1 MFLKILKINLLSLF
15 ILTAT
20 FAEVVNVFKIT
31 GNDRISSQTIKVF
44 LGVKVG
50 DDLSNDEINRS
61 LKELYKTNF
70 FKDIKIN
77 LIDGLFVVSVI
88 ENPIIQSISFEG
100 IKAKKV
106 IEALKKVITLKEKS
120 SFQNIR
126 LQEDIRAISNG
137 LKQNGY
143 YFAVVEAEQI
153 TNDNNTIDITY
164 KVDLGDKALIKDIK
178 FIGDKKFKSRKLRSI
193 IVSEEARFWKFI
205 SNKKYLNKNT
215 VQLDQRLLEN
225 FYKNKGFYTVTV
237 DETFAKFVDEEYF
250 TLTYKINA
258 GPKFSFNNFTL
269 NLPDDYEPVY
279 FVKIQEIFSKLKDED
294 YSFIKIEKILDEIDK
309 IALDEQY
316 EFINADV
323 EEVIVSG
330 NKIDFIINIK
340 ETKKLYVQEIN
351 ILGNDITKETVIR
364 DELIVDEG
372 DAFNEILHNKSLNIL
387 RSKNIFKDVSS
398 EIIEGD
404 NSSKKIINIKITE
417 KPTGEISLGAGV
429 GTAGGTMGFSVKENN
444 FLGTGSKVE
453 TTLNI
458 GADKIAGV
466 FSFYN
471 SNFNYTGNSLSA
483 SLRSETTDKMTDFGY
498 KSTLTGIAL
507 GTGFERY
514 EDFYFTPSIASNYE
528 KIDTSSLASSV
539 KQKQNGTYFDT
550 DFKYGLILDKR
561 NQGFQPSSGYRSSFQ
576 QSLPLISDDYALI
589 NSYEFDVYKE
599 FLDDYIASIGFKAKS
614 AHSISGDDVRVSK
627 RLYMPG
633 KILRG
638 FESGKIG
645 PIEDN
650 IYIGGNYFSAL
661 NVATTLPFILPNFQD
676 TDFKLFLDAANI
688 WGVDYSSTIDD
699 SSNIR
704 SSIGVAVDWYTV
716 IGPLNFSLA
725 QPIAKKSTDKT
736 ESFRFQLGTSF

>member
-1 MFLKILKINLLSLF
+1 MFLKIFKINIFSLF

-20 FAEVVNVFKIT
+20 FAEVVNDFKIT
-31 GNDRISSQTIKVF
+31 GNERISSETIKIF

-50 DDLSNDEINRS
+50 DDLSKNEINKS

-77 LIDGLFVVSVI
+77 LINGLFSVSVI

-106 IEALKKVITLKEKS
+106 VEALKKVITLKEKS
-120 SFQNIR
+120 SYQNVR
-126 LQEDIRAISNG
+126 LQKDIRAISNG

-143 YFAVVEAEQI
+143 YFAVVETEQI
-153 TNDNNTIDITY
+153 VNDNNTINIIY
-164 KVDLGDKALIKDIK
+164 KIDLGDKAIIKDIK

-215 VQLDQRLLEN
+215 VKLDQRLLEN

-237 DETFAKFVDEEYF
+237 DETFAKFVDEKFF

-258 GPKFSFNNFTL
+258 GPKFTFNNFTL

-279 FVKIQEIFSKLKDED
+279 FVKIKEIFSKLKDED

-309 IALDEQY
+309 IALEEQY

-323 EEVIVSG
+323 EEVIVSD

-340 ETKKLYVQEIN
+340 ETQKLYVQEIN
-351 ILGNDITKETVIR
+351 ILGNNITKETVIR

-372 DAFNEILHNKSLNIL
+372 DAFNEILHNKSLNNL

-398 EIIEGD
+398 ELIDGD
-404 NSSKKIINIKITE
+404 NSSKKVINIRVTE

-429 GTAGGTMGFSVKENN
+429 GTSGGTMGFSVKENN

-458 GADKIAGV
+458 GADKISGV

-498 KSTLTGIAL
+498 KSTLTGITF

-514 EDFYFTPSIASNYE
+514 EDFYFTPSVSSNYE
-528 KIDTSSLASSV
+528 KIDTSSLASAI

-550 DFKYGLILDKR
+550 DFRYGLTLDKR

-599 FLDDYIASIGFKAKS
+599 FLDDYIASIGFRAKS

-633 KILRG
+633 NKLRG

-645 PIEDN
+645 PIEN
-650 IYIGGNYFSAL
+650 NTYIGGNYFSTL

>member
-1 MFLKILKINLLSLF
+1 MFSKILKINILSLF

-20 FAEVVNVFKIT
+20 FAEVVNDFKIT
-31 GNDRISSQTIKVF
+31 GNERISSETIKIF
-44 LGVKVG
+44 LDVKVG
-50 DDLSNDEINRS
+50 DDLSKNEINKS
-61 LKELYKTNF
+61 LKDLYNTNF

-106 IEALKKVITLKEKS
+106 VEALKKVITLKEKS

-126 LQEDIRAISNG
+126 LQKDIRSISNG

-143 YFAVVEAEQI
+143 YFAVVEAEKI
-153 TNDNNTIDITY
+153 VNDNNTIDITY

-215 VQLDQRLLEN
+215 VKLDQRLLEN

-237 DETFAKFVDEEYF
+237 DETFAKFVDEEFF
-250 TLTYKINA
+250 TLIYKINA
-258 GPKFSFNNFTL
+258 GPKFTFNNFTL

-279 FVKIQEIFSKLKDED
+279 FVKIQEIFSNLKDED

-323 EEVIVSG
+323 EEVIVSD

-340 ETKKLYVQEIN
+340 ETQKLYVQEIN
-351 ILGNDITKETVIR
+351 ILGNDITKESVIR

-398 EIIEGD
+398 ELIDGD
-404 NSSKKIINIKITE
+404 NSSKKVINIRVTE

-429 GTAGGTMGFSVKENN
+429 GTSGGTMGFSVKENN

-453 TTLNI
+453 TTLNM
-458 GADKIAGV
+458 GQDKVSGV

-471 SNFNYTGNSLSA
+471 NNFNYTGNSLSA
-483 SLRSETTDKMTDFGY
+483 SVRSETTDKMEDFGY
-498 KSTLTGIAL
+498 KSTLTGIAF

-514 EDFYFTPSIASNYE
+514 EDFYFTPSISSNYE
-528 KIDTSSLASSV
+528 KIDTSTLASAI

-550 DFKYGLILDKR
+550 DFKYGLVLDKR
-561 NQGFQPSSGYRSSFQ
+561 NQGFQPSSGYRSSFVQ
-576 QSLPLISDDYALI
+576 TLPLISDDYALI
-589 NSYEFDVYKE
+589 NSYEFDLYKE
-599 FLDDYIASIGFKAKS
+599 FLDNYIASVGFTAKS
-614 AHSISGDDVRVSK
+614 AHSLSGDDVRVSK

-633 KILRG
+633 KKLRG

-650 IYIGGNYFSAL
+650 TYIGGNYFSTL
-661 NVATTLPFILPNFQD
+661 NLSTTLPFILPNFQD

-716 IGPLNFSLA
+716 IGPLNFSLT